1 MSYEY
6 LKGMGGG
13 EAIVYGETTRD
24 LNRTPPA
31 ETPPPATSSNTAQR
45 TSGATTGSKSIGT
58 KTTYSS
64 KSITSGGAQRT
75 SGVVAGAKGIGKK
88 SIGTGSSTVDPP
100 VPAGSVKTEPAE
112 RVQLKEWCRRVFGQN
127 SAFYKEKLRIDPNF
141 TYLQAASLAV
151 YRNAVAVVIDMLRGY
166 RDASATVSE
175 ISGFK
180 AWWLKCHPVT
190 FHLFSMQQQAQD
202 ASWVP
207 LAQSAAYRTKYK
219 ATNTCPPRAEKTSL
233 FEYKTVTTASQ
244 LLGRETTR
252 KQNEVVEKAADA
264 LVVADEATAEADGL
278 RREAADAR
286 ARIDGL
292 NSSITS
298 MQDTID
304 SLNRQIASSPSSDA
318 VTLLQTQIND
328 LMQQLA
334 LAQAQVP
341 VAQVQ
346 ADTTAVVA
354 EQATQQ
360 ADELV
365 AEADA
370 IVAETQPWYLRYK
383 WYLLGGAAV
392 LAGGAYWFMS
402 KRPQAVPTMVKN
414 WLPEPTS
421 PRRPS
426 GLRRNIS
433 NYDDPSESDS
443 GRPPR
448 NAPKIIWN
456 LFLNMARS
464 ARENGGNSPDA
475 SIYWSHRGKQWS
487 IGDNFDRY
495 GHFIVK
501 RDDSGS
507 YSIIYR
513 GEWGDEPIS
522 LKHAMRQARRFFE
535 EGGAADAFRCTMG
548 G

>member
-6 LKGMGGG
+6 LKGMSG
-13 EAIVYGETTRD
+13 ADVYQGATTSIGR
-24 LNRTPPA
+24 PPA
-31 ETPPPATSSNTAQR
+31 EETPPPATN
-45 TSGATTGSKSIGT
+45 
-58 KTTYSS
+58 
-64 KSITSGGAQRT
+64 SGGAQRT
-75 SGVVAGAKGIGKK
+75 SGAAAGSTGIGKKRAASSVAAASSGAQRTAGVVYGAKGIGAK
-88 SIGTGSSTVDPP
+88 STSTGSSTVEPP
-100 VPAGSVKTEPAE
+100 VPAGSVRTEPAE

-141 TYLQAASLAV
+141 TYLQAASLAG

-207 LAQSAAYRTKYK
+207 LAQFTAYRTKYK
-219 ATNTCPPRAEKTSL
+219 TTNTCPPRAERTSL

-244 LLGRETTR
+244 LSAQDRTR

-264 LVVADEATAEADGL
+264 VVVADAAVEEANRL
-278 RREAADAR
+278 KQEAADAR
-286 ARIDGL
+286 AQIDGL
-292 NSSITS
+292 NSSIRS
-298 MQDTID
+298 MQETID
-304 SLNRQIASSPSSDA
+304 QLNRQIASSPSSDA
-318 VTLLQTQIND
+318 VARLQTQITD
-328 LMQQLA
+328 LMKQLA
-334 LAQAQVP
+334 AAQARVP
-341 VAQVQ
+341 VVQVQ
-346 ADTTAVVA
+346 AQETAAVA

-370 IVAETQPWYLRYK
+370 IFAETQPWYLRYK
-383 WYLLGGAAV
+383 WYLLGGAAL
-392 LAGGAYWFMS
+392 LAGGAYWFMN
-402 KRPQAVPTMVKN
+402 KHPKAVPAIIKN

-426 GLRRNIS
+426 GLRGN
-433 NYDDPSESDS
+433 PEEFDS

-448 NAPKIIWN
+448 NAPKMIWN

-464 ARENGGNSPDA
+464 ARETGGESPSA
-475 SIYWSHRGKQWS
+475 SIYWSHDGKEWS

-495 GHFIVK
+495 GHFIVRSTGPGK
-501 RDDSGS
+501 YRMT
-507 YSIIYR
+507 YR
-513 GEWGDEPIS
+513 GAWGDLPINPQQA
-522 LKHAMRQARRFFE
+522 LKQARHFFDDEYEYRFE
-535 EGGAADAFRCTMG
+535 R
-548 G
+548 